1 MPSYFSI
8 ALGVLAILATAYII
22 AAWQLHH
29 RARQV
34 RGPRERLHPGMEVHF
49 PAWGETLVYTC
60 TRDQSG
66 GERFSADWSM
76 DAFSSGPRTCVH
88 PRARIHIQI
97 HQGCLTMVIRGKK
110 HRLQAGESVEIQK
123 GTPYRYF
130 NADTTAIEAAI
141 TATPASAMDMF
152 LVQIDRS
159 GLGHERLP
167 GFRMYLQG
175 LCLSTTYDCTYYA
188 SLPVPL
194 QRVITILLGPFIRL
208 LGIRSYYAE

>member
-8 ALGVLAILATAYII
+8 AVVIAILGSTYIV
-22 AAWQLHH
+22 AAWLLHRRIRQL
-29 RARQV
+29 
-34 RGPRERLHPGMEVHF
+34 RGPRERLRAGMEVHF

-66 GERFSADWSM
+66 GERFSAAWSM

-88 PRARIHIQI
+88 PRALIHIQI
-97 HQGCLTMVIRGKK
+97 HQGCLTMVIHGKK
-110 HRLQAGESVEIQK
+110 HRLHAGESIEIPK

-130 NADTTAIEAAI
+130 NADITAIEATI
-141 TATPASAMDMF
+141 TASPASAMDMF

-159 GLGHERLP
+159 GLGHEKLP
-167 GFRMYLQG
+167 GLRMYLQG

-188 SLPVPL
+188 SIPVPV
-194 QRVITILLGPFIRL
+194 QRMITMLLGPFMRMM
-208 LGIRSYYAE
+208 GIRSYYAE